1 MYPFPWLN
9 WVIKLPLDWG
19 TVLHIEIIK
28 RGSPENRLLGKYDDT
43 IKIIHSFRFCNSVIT
58 LYSCLWYLFFVTLSK
73 LYIFFCIRYKWLTL
87 DDGDWPDGERYS
99 VQMNQTLITKTCYM
113 TGENLK
119 ITHMCP
125 KWLHFCR
132 NRVDRN
138 CYTTKTDR
146 REG

>member
-1 MYPFPWLN
+1 M
-9 WVIKLPLDWG
+9 
-19 TVLHIEIIK
+19 EIIK
-28 RGSPENRLLGKYDDT
+28 RILPENNLLGKYDDT
-43 IKIIHSFRFCNSVIT
+43 IKMIHSFRFCNSVIT

-119 ITHMCP
+119 ISHMCP
-125 KWLHFCR
+125 KWRDFCR
-132 NRVDRN
+132 NWVERN
-138 CYTTKTDR
+138 CCTTKTGW
-146 REG
+146 REGWGKDLDWNVSSRLVIA